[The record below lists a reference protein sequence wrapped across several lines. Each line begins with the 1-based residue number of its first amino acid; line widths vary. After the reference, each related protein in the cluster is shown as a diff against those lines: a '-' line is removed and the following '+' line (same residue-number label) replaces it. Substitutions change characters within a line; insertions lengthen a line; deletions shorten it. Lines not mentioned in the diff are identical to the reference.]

1 MPRALLSRGQ
11 KNLLPKCYSI
21 LTIPLLD
28 SHHGVTRY
36 PRATLTVAETNQRE
50 HQRRDQAPVLQKAP
64 TLPPSRPN
72 MSRGYKMSSTKR
84 PDKSSVAQPH
94 VKYLTNYSSVA
105 HPPLDSATGMESFKR
120 GVRREPMLYI
130 TLALWVASTNL
141 AIQEQF
147 ERKTAGQ
154 DSMTRRLRMVRED
167 TGRDLAK
174 VPPRT

>member
-1 MPRALLSRGQ
+1 
-11 KNLLPKCYSI
+11 
-21 LTIPLLD
+21 
-28 SHHGVTRY
+28 
-36 PRATLTVAETNQRE
+36 
-50 HQRRDQAPVLQKAP
+50 
-64 TLPPSRPN
+64 
-72 MSRGYKMSSTKR
+72 
-84 PDKSSVAQPH
+84 
-94 VKYLTNYSSVA
+94 
-105 HPPLDSATGMESFKR
+105 
-120 GVRREPMLYI
+120 MLYI